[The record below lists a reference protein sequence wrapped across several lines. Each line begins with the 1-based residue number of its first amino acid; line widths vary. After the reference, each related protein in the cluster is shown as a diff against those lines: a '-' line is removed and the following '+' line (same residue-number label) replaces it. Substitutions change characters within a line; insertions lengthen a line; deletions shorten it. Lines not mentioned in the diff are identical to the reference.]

1 MSIVDRIKNIC
12 LTPSTEWP
20 VIADEQSSTGSLI
33 AGYVA
38 PLAAVSALA
47 GFIGVS
53 LVGTNTFFAGTYRMS
68 IFAGLA
74 LAIWTF
80 VGAIIGVVL
89 VGFIIN
95 ALAPTFGGEQNSARA
110 MRVAVYSFTP
120 AWIAG
125 VLRIVP
131 ALGILA
137 ILGAFYGFYLLY
149 LGLPALM
156 KSPKEKAAGYTVV
169 TIVAAIV
176 VYVVVGAVGGLMV
189 AGSAIGSGMLGN
201 IASNSS
207 SSSKAD
213 DVQFD
218 KNSPLGK
225 LQEFGK
231 AMEESNKKMEAAQKS
246 GDANAAANAAMDTL
260 GTLLG
265 GGKKVDPLEIDQIK
279 AFLPAT
285 LGGFARQGN
294 GSAEKSGIAALMV
307 SKAEAEYTDGAKRV
321 RIEISDPG
329 GASGLV
335 GLASWATLQTS
346 KEDDNGSERT
356 SKVNGRM
363 VHEKTSKNGG
373 SDEFDL
379 VLGDRFVVSASSQ
392 NVKLDQ
398 LKSMVAA
405 LDLNKLEAM
414 KGVGVKK

>member
-12 LTPSTEWP
+12 LTPNTEWP
-20 VIADEQSSTGSLI
+20 VIANEPGSTATLI

-53 LVGTNTFFAGTYRMS
+53 LVGQTGFFTGTYRLPLV
-68 IFAGLA
+68 AGLG
-74 LAIWTF
+74 LAVWTF
-80 VGAIIGVVL
+80 IGAIIGVVV
-89 VGFIIN
+89 VGFLIN
-95 ALAPTFGGEQNSARA
+95 ALAPTFGAQQNSAQA
-110 MRVAVYSFTP
+110 MKVAVYSFTP
-120 AWIAG
+120 AWVAG

-156 KSPKEKAAGYTVV
+156 KAPKDKAAGYTVV
-169 TIVAAIV
+169 TVVAA
-176 VYVVVGAVGGLMV
+176 VVVIFVVNIVGGLMV
-189 AGSAIGSGMLGN
+189 AGGAIGSGMLSGM
-201 IASNSS
+201 ASTASPSS
-207 SSSKAD
+207 ASE
-213 DVQFD
+213 VQYD

-231 AMEESNKKMEAAQKS
+231 AMEESGKKMDAAQKS
-246 GDANAAANAAMDTL
+246 GDANAATAAAMDTL

-279 AFLPAT
+279 SFLPPT
-285 LGGFARQGN
+285 LAGFSKQGN
-294 GSAEKSGIAALMV
+294 GTAEKSGFAALMV
-307 SKAEAEYTDGAKRV
+307 SKAEANYSNGSKTVTIG
-321 RIEISDPG
+321 ISDPG

-356 SKVNGRM
+356 AKVNGRM
-363 VHEKTSKNGG
+363 VHEQTRKNGA
-373 SDEFDL
+373 DEFDII
-379 VLGDRFVVSASSQ
+379 LGDRFIVSAHSSD
-392 NVKLDQ
+392 VKLNE
-398 LKSMVAA
+398 LKAMVSA
-405 LDLNKLEAM
+405 LDLNKLESL
-414 KGVGVKK
+414 KDVGVKK